1 MEYILVA
8 IVIAIISII
17 THKLSKTH
25 PTEALLSI
33 IVTIVIT
40 LLFSSSAIALLVF
53 LVAYLIFLSLHYK
66 APPSSIT
73 KFAQEFKSRASRFD
87 DL

>member
-1 MEYILVA
+1 MEYILVV

-33 IVTIVIT
+33 TVTIVIT
-40 LLFSSSAIALLVF
+40 LLFSSSAIALLAF
-53 LVAYLIFLSLHYK
+53 LVVYLIFLSMYYK

-73 KFAQEFKSRASRFD
+73 NFAQEFKSRASRFD